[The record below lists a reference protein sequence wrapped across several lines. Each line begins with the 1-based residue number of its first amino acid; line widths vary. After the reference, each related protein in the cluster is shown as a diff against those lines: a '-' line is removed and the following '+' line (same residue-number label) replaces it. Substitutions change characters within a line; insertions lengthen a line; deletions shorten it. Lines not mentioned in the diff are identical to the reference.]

1 MTHPVRHG
9 FNNLSDSHSICV
21 TIFCYAVCKHR
32 VQHEIDMG
40 AVEPGMGAA
49 MREKHVVVIVGSSEE
64 VQVIIVIDLHLAT
77 MV

>member
-1 MTHPVRHG
+1 
-9 FNNLSDSHSICV
+9 
-21 TIFCYAVCKHR
+21 
-32 VQHEIDMG
+32 MG

-49 MREKHVVVIVGSSEE
+49 MREKHVIVIVGSSEE